1 MANRDN
7 RNANVK
13 MKKRKQ
19 NRRKSSRRNEIPAK
33 IDLGHL
39 SDLIGYALRRAQ
51 LAVFRD
57 FLKSFS
63 AVDIRPTQYGVLTV
77 IEQNSGLMQSQVCAA
92 LGIRQTNFVALL
104 NALERRGL
112 TRRQRSASDR
122 RSRTLYLT
130 RKGEIFMR
138 DLRRINRVHEER
150 VTSLLGEQE
159 RRRLVQSLNR
169 IIAAAK
175 NDS

>member
-1 MANRDN
+1 MANRDK

-19 NRRKSSRRNEIPAK
+19 GGRKSSRRNAASAK

-39 SDLIGYALRRAQ
+39 PDLIGYALRLAQ
-51 LAVFRD
+51 LAVFLD
-57 FLKSFS
+57 FLKSFA

-77 IEQNSGLMQSQVCAA
+77 IERNPGLMQSQVCAA

-130 RKGEIFMR
+130 RKGEIFMH

-150 VTSLLGEQE
+150 VTALLRKQE

-169 IIAAAK
+169 IVAAAG
-175 NDS
+175 NDT